1 MAERVEN
8 LRKDHLDECA
18 HLLVS
23 GFNAEPWNANY
34 TFDTAKK
41 ELAWTLEVPGFVG
54 LVALD
59 EGVVAFAAGYIEQ
72 DDEREIFCLKTLC
85 VRPEAQGKGVGSRLM
100 QRLKEK
106 LEKMGVNLIYLTT
119 RKGTPAES
127 FYKKLGYMVSDEDVV
142 MTHEW

>member
-1 MAERVEN
+1 MAERIEN

-18 HLLVS
+18 HLLAS
-23 GFNAEPWNANY
+23 AFNAEPWNANY

-41 ELAWTLEVPGFVG
+41 ELAWTLDVPGFVG

-59 EGVVAFAAGYIEQ
+59 EGVVAFTVGYIEQ

-85 VRPEAQGKGVGSRLM
+85 VRPDAQGKGVGSRLM

-119 RKGTPAES
+119 HKGTPAES
-127 FYKKLGYMVSDEDVV
+127 FYKKIGYKVSDEDVV

>member
-1 MAERVEN
+1 MAERIEN

-18 HLLVS
+18 LLLASVFS
-23 GFNAEPWNANY
+23 AEPWNANY

-41 ELAWTLEVPGFVG
+41 ELAWTLNVSGFVG
-54 LVALD
+54 LVTLD
-59 EGVVAFAAGYIEQ
+59 EGLVAFTVGYIEQ

-85 VRPEAQGKGVGSRLM
+85 VRPDAQSKGVGSRLM

-119 RKGTPAES
+119 HRGTPAES
-127 FYKKLGYMVSDEDVV
+127 FYKKIGYKVSDEDVL
-142 MTHEW
+142 MIHEW

>member
-1 MAERVEN
+1 MAERIEN

-18 HLLVS
+18 HLLAS
-23 GFNAEPWNANY
+23 AFNAEPWNANY

-41 ELAWTLEVPGFVG
+41 ELAWTLDVPGFVG

-59 EGVVAFAAGYIEQ
+59 EGVVAFAVGYIEQ

-85 VRPEAQGKGVGSRLM
+85 VRPDAQGKGVGSRLM

-119 RKGTPAES
+119 HKGTPAES
-127 FYKKLGYMVSDEDVV
+127 FYKKIGYKVSDEDVV

>member
-1 MAERVEN
+1 MMAEHIEN
-8 LRKDHLDECA
+8 LNKDHLDECA

-23 GFNAEPWNANY
+23 VFNTEPWNTNY

-41 ELAWTLEVPGFVG
+41 ELAWTLDVPGFVG

-59 EGVVAFAAGYIEQ
+59 EGVVAFAVGYIEQ

-100 QRLKEK
+100 QRIKER

-119 RKGTPAES
+119 YKGTPAES
-127 FYKKLGYMVSDEDVV
+127 FDKIGYRVSDEAVI

>member
-1 MAERVEN
+1 MAERIEK

-18 HLLVS
+18 HLLASVFS
-23 GFNAEPWNANY
+23 AEPWNANY

-41 ELAWTLEVPGFVG
+41 ELAWTLDVPGFVG

-59 EGVVAFAAGYIEQ
+59 EGVVAFAVGYIEQ

-85 VRPEAQGKGVGSRLM
+85 VRPDAQGKGVGSRLM

-106 LEKMGVNLIYLTT
+106 LEKMRVNLIYLTT
-119 RKGTPAES
+119 HRGTPAES
-127 FYKKLGYMVSDEDVV
+127 FYKKIGYKVSDEDVL
-142 MTHEW
+142 MIHEW

>member
-1 MAERVEN
+1 VDSIEN
-8 LRKDHLDECA
+8 LRKEHLDECA
-18 HLLVS
+18 HLLVAT
-23 GFNAEPWNANY
+23 FNAEPWNAKY

-41 ELAWTLEVPGFVG
+41 ELAWTLDVPGFVG

-59 EGVVAFAAGYIEQ
+59 EGVVAFAVGYIEQ
-72 DDEREIFCLKTLC
+72 DDEREIFCLKILC

-119 RKGTPAES
+119 NRGTPAES
-127 FYKKLGYMVSDEDVV
+127 FYKKIGYKVSDEDVV

>member
-1 MAERVEN
+1 MESIEN

-18 HLLVS
+18 HLLVAT
-23 GFNAEPWNANY
+23 FNAEPWNAKY

-41 ELAWTLEVPGFVG
+41 EVAWTLDVPGFVG

-59 EGVVAFAAGYIEQ
+59 AGVVAFAVGYIEQ
-72 DDEREIFCLKTLC
+72 EDEREILCLKTLC
-85 VRPEAQGKGVGSRLM
+85 VRPEAQGKGVGTRLM

-119 RKGTPAES
+119 HKGTPAES
-127 FYKKLGYMVSDEDVV
+127 FYKKIGYRVSDEDVI

>member
-1 MAERVEN
+1 VDSIEN

-18 HLLVS
+18 HLLVAT
-23 GFNAEPWNANY
+23 FNAEPWNAKY

-41 ELAWTLEVPGFVG
+41 ELAWTLDVPGFVG

-59 EGVVAFAAGYIEQ
+59 EGVVAFAVGYIEQ
-72 DDEREIFCLKTLC
+72 DDEREIFCLKILC

-119 RKGTPAES
+119 NRGTPAES
-127 FYKKLGYMVSDEDVV
+127 FYKKIGYKVSDEDVV